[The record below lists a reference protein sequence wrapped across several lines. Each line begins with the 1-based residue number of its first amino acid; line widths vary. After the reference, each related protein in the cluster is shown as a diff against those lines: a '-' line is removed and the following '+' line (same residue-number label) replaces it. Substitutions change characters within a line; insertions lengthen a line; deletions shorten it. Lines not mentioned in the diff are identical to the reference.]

1 MFSGKRVE
9 KRIERPI
16 RPIAEQSMRKL
27 KDFRPPFTST
37 DAPNGIRRREPESDG
52 TATRRP
58 TSAGVRP
65 MTSVRA
71 LAVGPKREIDIAP
84 KKKPR
89 VAARRA
95 RLGDPIS

>member
-1 MFSGKRVE
+1 
-9 KRIERPI
+9 
-16 RPIAEQSMRKL
+16 
-27 KDFRPPFTST
+27 
-37 DAPNGIRRREPESDG
+37 
-52 TATRRP
+52 
-58 TSAGVRP
+58 